1 MLVYWKMI
9 LIRFPG
15 RNGKKENN
23 IITGEEKTT
32 NGSLE
37 DIRTRIFTYYYLRVL
52 RFNRFISYYLSA
64 VE

>member
-1 MLVYWKMI
+1 MI

-23 IITGEEKTT
+23 LITGEEKTT

-37 DIRTRIFTYYYLRVL
+37 DIRTRVFKYYYLGFV
-52 RFNRFISYYLSA
+52 SYYLSA
-64 VE
+64 IE